1 MEAYIKPRME
11 VELFTVDVIVT
22 SDDPQPSPT
31 IPLCD
36 NELPIMSFSDDDVT
50 GGEGD
55 FGD

>member
-11 VELFTVDVIVT
+11 VELFTVDVIAT
-22 SDDPQPSPT
+22 SDDSQPTPSP
-31 IPLCD
+31 CD
-36 NELPIMSFSDDDVT
+36 ELPIFSFSDDDVT